1 MKQGAYCLFETVLGW
16 CAIAWRKR
24 ADTNAVT
31 LLRLPEATREL
42 TEARIAQ
49 GSGARQP
56 TLPPPEITEVIAR
69 VRKHL
74 QGEVGDFRDIKLD
87 LDGINPFVR
96 RVYEAAREI
105 PVGETRTYGELA
117 TVLDQPGAVRA
128 VGQALARNPIA
139 LIIPCHRVVAAAGRP
154 GGFSAYGG
162 RATKARL
169 LAIEGAALT
178 GSPGQR
184 SLPLD

>member
-1 MKQGAYCLFETVLGW
+1 MEQEAYCLFETVLGW
-16 CAIAWRKR
+16 CAIVWRER
-24 ADTNAVT
+24 GDTNAVT
-31 LLRLPEATREL
+31 LLHLPEATREL
-42 TEARIAQ
+42 TEARIAR

-56 TLPPPEITEVIAR
+56 TPPPPEVAEIIDR

-74 QGEVGDFRDIKLD
+74 QGEVGDFRDITLD
-87 LDGINPFVR
+87 LDGIDPLTR
-96 RVYEAAREI
+96 RVYEVAREI

-117 TVLDQPGAVRA
+117 RVLDQPGAVRA

-139 LIIPCHRVVAAAGRP
+139 LIIPCHRVVAAGGRP

-169 LAIEGAALT
+169 LAIEGAALR
-178 GSPGQR
+178 GSPEQR
-184 SLPLD
+184 SLPLA